1 MKIETHKHDDG
12 TLDLTIEVEDE
23 RVQTA
28 LRAAARQLAKRYR
41 VPGFRPGKAPY
52 DVILRQFGE
61 GALYELALED
71 LGPKVYAEALEQEK
85 IEAYG
90 PGSLQNFT
98 TKPLVLKFTLPL
110 RPEVDL
116 GDYRSLRL
124 PYTAPEVRD
133 EQVNEALEHLREH
146 QAVMEPVERSAAMTD
161 VVVLDV
167 KGYLNEGENP
177 SDFLLADENVSLL
190 LDEKTDWPA
199 PGFAPH
205 ILGLKAGENKKF
217 DLTFPEDY
225 ANEPLRGQAAH
236 FEATVKEVK
245 QRVVPEWSDELARAI
260 GDYQTVDELR
270 RRVREDLAREAG
282 SAVERDYNEQILTQ
296 LLGQATIRYPLV
308 LLEEEVD
315 DLLKDL
321 DRRLREQRLTLDDYL
336 KIEGKTKDDLRE
348 EYRPRATERLK
359 RALILGK
366 VVELEKLDISDEDVD
381 DQIEKLSTPFG
392 EQAGAIR
399 KLFATADARR
409 SLSVDLITR
418 KALQRLA
425 AIARGEDVPL
435 PAAEE
440 APATVIEAQP
450 TTESAPAPEV
460 PAS

>member
-1 MKIETHKHDDG
+1 MKIETHKHDNCM
-12 TLDLTIEVEDE
+12 LEMKVEVDDE
-23 RVQTA
+23 RVQPA
-28 LRAAARQLAKRYR
+28 LRVAARKIAKRYA

-61 GALYELALED
+61 GALYEIALED
-71 LGPKVYAEALEQEK
+71 LGQKVYAEALEQEK

-90 PGSLQNFT
+90 PGSLQDFT

-116 GDYRSLRL
+116 GDYRALRL
-124 PYTAPEVRD
+124 PYTPPEVKD

-146 QAVMEPVERSAAMTD
+146 QTVMEPVERPAAMAD
-161 VVVLDV
+161 VAVLDV

-205 ILGLKAGENKKF
+205 ILGLKTGENKTF
-217 DLTFPEDY
+217 DLIFPEDY
-225 ANEPLRGQAAH
+225 ANESLRGQLAH

-245 QRVVPEWSDELARAI
+245 QRTLPEWSDELARSI

-270 RRVREDLAREAG
+270 RRVREDLARQAE
-282 SAVERDYNEQILTQ
+282 STVERDYNEQIMTQ
-296 LLGQATIRYPLV
+296 LLGQASIRYPLAP
-308 LLEEEVD
+308 LEEAVD
-315 DLLKDL
+315 ELLADL

-336 KIEGKTKDDLRE
+336 KIEGKTKEDLRE
-348 EYRPRATERLK
+348 EYKPRAEERLK
-359 RALILGK
+359 RALMLGK

-399 KLFATADARR
+399 KVFTTADARR
-409 SLSVDLITR
+409 SLSVDLITQ
-418 KALQRLA
+418 KALRRLA
-425 AIARGEDVPL
+425 AIARGEDVPV
-435 PAAEE
+435 PAADE
-440 APATVIEAQP
+440 APAAVIEGQP
-450 TTESAPAPEV
+450 ATENAPAPE
-460 PAS
+460 ASAS